1 MANFLEPSASRPSP
15 AFAVL
20 AVCRGL
26 YAEEYSRQ
34 VSKHQAALWA
44 AVEYPGWARAIRSAL
59 IWRSEW
65 RNEDV
70 EQAST
75 YPEVSSFR
83 TIRHNSGHGAGPG
96 ERGRPAKG
104 PTFGVKFV
112 NDAHFG
118 PVSYSVSVP

>member
-1 MANFLEPSASRPSP
+1 MADSGGPRPASYNLL
-15 AFAVL
+15 VL
-20 AVCRGL
+20 GRGL
-26 YAEEYSRQ
+26 YAAEYSRQ

-44 AVEYPGWARAIRSAL
+44 AAEYPGWGRLIRSAL

-70 EQAST
+70 DQAST
-75 YPEVSSFR
+75 YPEVSRFR

-96 ERGRPAKG
+96 EQGRPAKG
-104 PTFGVKFV
+104 PTFGVIFV

-118 PVSYSVSVP
+118 WPVRFPVSVP